1 MISEKKTAQ
10 TPSYSVSARSAKGSA
25 FLITRQVVVQ
35 GSNFVGTIFLARFLS
50 IEDYGFFGI
59 VFFLFSFIMNFG
71 DVGLSASLL
80 RQKEEPSTKDYIN
93 VFTAQLILATLAAT
107 LFASLSPLICKA
119 YKLPTSHSLYFILI
133 AVSLIF
139 TTLRVTPT
147 AKLERHLEFKW
158 LSVIE
163 IIQAVIYNTL
173 AALLAFYGHG
183 PLSFTLALLV
193 RVLLGSVLINLVS
206 RMPLK
211 LAFDFEI
218 IKKHLAFGLP
228 YQAGLF
234 VNVLKDSISPV
245 IIGLILGITQTGN
258 VNMASTIAAFPV
270 MFLFIL
276 NRLFLPAFSRSIS
289 NKKELQNL
297 FTLSVRLSNAF
308 VAPFALFIFIMMEPF
323 TIHVF
328 GEKWLATKELF
339 YLLWPANLFVPTT
352 LVCLGLINAF
362 GYSKTVMKFNI
373 FWMILTLGLSTPLV
387 FLVGAS
393 GFGYANILVNIS
405 MILVF
410 WKASSFVHCN
420 FFKEVLLG
428 WSPALLLLATPLLF
442 GHLLHPVG
450 KFDLILIFS
459 FYFSG
464 SSILTVILFRKKIKK
479 LLTDS
484 LVTHS
489 PLFGSSFMQTDQK

>member
-1 MISEKKTAQ
+1 MLSENKTTQ
-10 TPSYSVSARSAKGSA
+10 VPSYSVSARSAKGSA
-25 FLITRQVVVQ
+25 FLITRQVIVQ

-80 RQKEEPSTKDYIN
+80 RQKEEPTTKDYTN

-107 LFASLSPLICKA
+107 IFALLSPLICKA
-119 YKLPTSHSLYFILI
+119 YKLPTSYSLYFILI

-163 IIQAVIYNTL
+163 VIQAVTYNTL
-173 AALLAFYGHG
+173 AALLAYFNYG

-193 RVLLGSVLINLVS
+193 RVLLGSILVNLAS

-211 LAFDFEI
+211 LAFDI
-218 IKKHLAFGLP
+218 NTIRKHLAFGLP
-228 YQAGLF
+228 YQASLF

-308 VAPFALFIFIMMEPF
+308 VAPFALFVLVMVEPF
-323 TIHVF
+323 TIQVF
-328 GEKWLATKELF
+328 GEKWLATKNLF
-339 YLLWPANLFVPTT
+339 YLLWPANLFIPTM
-352 LVCLGLINAF
+352 LVCVSLINAF
-362 GYSKTVMKFNI
+362 GHSKTVMKFNI
-373 FWMILTLGLSTPLV
+373 IWMALTLGISTPLV
-387 FLVGAS
+387 FLVGAT
-393 GFGYANILVNIS
+393 GFGYANILVNVS
-405 MILVF
+405 MMLVF
-410 WKASSFVHCN
+410 WKTSSFIRCS
-420 FFKEVLLG
+420 FLKEILLG
-428 WSPALLLLATPLLF
+428 WLPALLLLVLPLSFSKFVQPL
-442 GHLLHPVG
+442 GKLHLLSG
-450 KFDLILIFS
+450 FS
-459 FYFSG
+459 LYFLSCFALTFFI
-464 SSILTVILFRKKIKK
+464 SSQKIKEMFA
-479 LLTDS
+479 DS
-484 LVTHS
+484 PYPQIPPISSLFARLV
-489 PLFGSSFMQTDQK
+489 KK